1 MAFQDGELALN
12 ALKNTVE
19 SLKACEEKQKTSTFF
34 SWYFG
39 YGINTFE
46 NGCPLLAAFQYNRK
60 ACVSIINKLFGP
72 VRPGDTSFFHDSL
85 APSLDLWKDL
95 RKAIILR
102 AAHLLLLDRIQDES
116 PEDLHVQ
123 CETLLTQYQKF
134 FGTNTWNFLNNFIR
148 DASKR
153 LESLQFWFGLFE
165 RIDTNGKLT
174 NCLVEIS
181 KTSYDGSLVIFD
193 PAFPFF
199 LHTSYLALQGDSQ
212 SLEAPKVLWA
222 PGVSWGVAASL
233 NPVQSNGLPNF
244 GCLYQLRIEDP
255 SINAQASGS
264 CGVVYPSPVHGAYM
278 KISQDFQ
285 EGILN
290 AWIVSRKVRG
300 LEKDVSFAIIPKL
313 DDKFQYLMAT
323 RGITGSSMSAAFGIA
338 LRSHIDSIRLRN
350 DAVCSCGIEFRGMGY
365 SDESLSEVDLL
376 DSKCH
381 VVNIFNKN
389 QTSTKI
395 LRKIFAVNKPDK
407 FPLSEVDVV
416 QVSSFSEL
424 FDHMTLNEK
433 WLEEYRNYQAGRWQR
448 IGGTPYTG

>member
-12 ALKNTVE
+12 ALKNTVT
-19 SLKACEEKQKTSTFF
+19 SLEKCRDERKTSRFL

-39 YGINTFE
+39 YGMNTFE
-46 NGCPLLAAFQYNRK
+46 NGCPLLAAYQHDREQ
-60 ACVSIINKLFGP
+60 CVLIIKKLFGP
-72 VRPGDTSFFHDSL
+72 VRPEDTEFCHESL
-85 APSLDLWKDL
+85 AFDLDLSKDL

-102 AAHLLLLDRIQDES
+102 AAHLLLLHRITDES
-116 PEDLHVQ
+116 SATLQEH
-123 CETLLTQYQKF
+123 CETLLKEYREF
-134 FGTNTWNFLNNFIR
+134 FGTAKWNLVYKLIR
-148 DASKR
+148 DLTERHKNVQSW
-153 LESLQFWFGLFE
+153 LGLFE
-165 RIDTNGKLT
+165 GIDPKRKLI
-174 NCLVEIS
+174 NCFDAIIS
-181 KTSYDGSLVIFD
+181 TYFDGNSVIFD
-193 PAFPFF
+193 PALSFL
-199 LHTSYLALQGDSQ
+199 LHTSFLALQGEPKKTEPPEKHGNAGTTWGVTA
-212 SLEAPKVLWA
+212 SLTPKV
-222 PGVSWGVAASL
+222 SH
-233 NPVQSNGLPNF
+233 GLPSF
-244 GCLYQLRIEDP
+244 GCLYQLRIDDP
-255 SINAQASGS
+255 SIKAQASGS

-290 AWIVSRKVRG
+290 AWIVSRKLRG

-313 DDKFQYLMAT
+313 DAQFQYLMAT
-323 RGITGSSMSAAFGIA
+323 RGIAGNSMSAAFYIA

-350 DAVCSCGIEFRGMGY
+350 DAVCSCGIEFKGMGY

-381 VVNIFNKN
+381 VVNIFNEN
-389 QTSTKI
+389 QKSTKI
-395 LRKIFAVNKPDK
+395 LRKIFSVNTPDK
-407 FPLSEVDVV
+407 FPLPEVDVV